1 MKILIT
7 GITGLL
13 GSYMAR
19 YFSGKAEIFGLKR
32 PGSNVDLLG
41 ELSEKIHWF
50 EGDINDFQLM
60 EDACSGMDFVI
71 HAAGLV
77 SFENSGK
84 EELLKT
90 NTYGTTNIVNAM
102 LSIGGGKLVFI
113 SSVAALGREAGHLVI
128 NEDFKWSNSELNS
141 PYAISKH
148 LAELEVWRGA
158 QEGLQVMVF
167 NPSVL
172 LGKISDRRSSS
183 EIYQFVLQG
192 SNYYPLGN
200 INYIDIRDAVEIM
213 GPLIE
218 LGKWNERYII
228 SKESL
233 PYKVFFSLMAEILG
247 IPPPKKPL
255 SGRVAYLALAW
266 ASVRNLFSREKL
278 PLNRQKLMLAQMK
291 IAYDN
296 SKIQSLLSHRF
307 IPLKETFHWAK
318 QPA

>member
-13 GSYMAR
+13 GSYLAK

-32 PGSNVDLLG
+32 PGSNVGLLG
-41 ELSEKIHWF
+41 DLSEKIQWF

-60 EDACSGMDFVI
+60 EDACSGMDVVI
-71 HAAGLV
+71 HAAGMV

-90 NTYGTTNIVNAM
+90 NTYGTSNIVNAM

-113 SSVAALGREAGHLVI
+113 SSVAALGREAGHRVI

-172 LGKISDRRSSS
+172 LGKVSDHRSSS
-183 EIYQFVLQG
+183 EIYQFVIQG
-192 SNYYPLGN
+192 NDYYPLGN

-213 GPLIE
+213 GALIDF
-218 LGKWNERYII
+218 GRWNERYII

-233 PYKVFFSLMAEILG
+233 PYQTFFREMAEEWNMN
-247 IPPPKKPL
+247 PPKKPL
-255 SGRVAYLALAW
+255 SGWAATLALAW
-266 ASVRNLFSREKL
+266 ASVHNLFSKEKL
-278 PLNRQKLMLAQMK
+278 PLNRQKLMLAQTK

-296 SKIQSLLSHRF
+296 SKIQSLLNQRF
-307 IPLKETFHWAK
+307 IPLKETFLWAR
-318 QPA
+318 QPV